1 MRSPFPGMD
10 PYLEDPIF
18 WSEFHSRLIMTISTS
33 LLPQLLPHYYIGIET
48 RTYVDGTDEGLLI
61 GIPDAVILASK
72 SFTKPTPSRAAT
84 ATATRVKPQ
93 QVQIPLPR
101 PIEIRERYLE
111 VREAE
116 TNAVITVIE
125 VLSPSNKRK
134 GKGRSDYEAKRSK
147 ILHTDSHLIEID
159 LLRSE
164 EPITM
169 SGGNP
174 LDYHVLVSRSTER
187 PTADLYAFI
196 LQEPI
201 PTFPLPLREIDESI
215 EVDLQAIVNKAYIE
229 GAYSIRLN
237 YQNPIPPPALPETD
251 RLWVQELLQP

>member
-48 RTYVDGTDEGLLI
+48 RTYLDGTDEALLI
-61 GIPDAVILASK
+61 GIPDAVILATQNAPSPK
-72 SFTKPTPSRAAT
+72 PSRIST
-84 ATATRVKPQ
+84 ATQVRPQ

-101 PIEIRERYLE
+101 PIEIKERYLE

-134 GKGRSDYEAKRSK
+134 GKGRSDYEAKRRK

-159 LLRSE
+159 LLRSD

-169 SGGNP
+169 SGAMP
-174 LDYHVLVSRSTER
+174 LDYHVLVSRSPDR
-187 PTADLYAFI
+187 PTADLYAFK

-201 PTFPLPLREIDESI
+201 PTFPLPLRELDETIDF
-215 EVDLQAIVNKAYIE
+215 DLQAIVNKTYAE

-237 YQNPIPPPALPETD
+237 YQNPVPPPALSETD
-251 RLWVQELLQP
+251 RIWVQELLK

>member
-18 WSEFHSRLIMTISTS
+18 RSEFHSRLIMTISTS
-33 LLPQLLPHYYIGIET
+33 LLPQLLPNYYIGIET
-48 RTYVDGTDEGLLI
+48 RTYVDGEGLLI
-61 GIPDAVILASK
+61 GIPDTVILVSK
-72 SFTKPTPSRAAT
+72 KSTPPAPSRALT
-84 ATATRVKPQ
+84 ATAVKPQ

-134 GKGRSDYEAKRSK
+134 GKGRLDYEAKRNK

-169 SGGNP
+169 SCGNL
-174 LDYHVLVSRSTER
+174 LDYHVLISQASER
-187 PTADLYAFI
+187 PTADLYAFA

-201 PTFPLPLREIDESI
+201 PTFPLPLKEINESI
-215 EVDLQAIVNKAYIE
+215 EVDLQAIVDKAYVE

-237 YQNPIPPPALPETD
+237 YTNPIPPPKLSEAD
-251 RLWVQELLQP
+251 RLWIQELLQS

>member
-18 WSEFHSRLIMTISTS
+18 WSEFHSRLIMTLSTS

-48 RTYVDGTDEGLLI
+48 RTYVDAPDEALLI
-61 GIPDAVILASK
+61 GIPDAVILAAK
-72 SFTKPTPSRAAT
+72 SFTPPSRTST
-84 ATATRVKPQ
+84 ATLTLTKPQ

-101 PIEIRERYLE
+101 PIEIKERYLE

-125 VLSPSNKRK
+125 VLSPNNKRK
-134 GKGRSDYEAKRSK
+134 GRGRSDYETKRSK
-147 ILHTDSHLIEID
+147 VLHTDSHLIEID
-159 LLRSE
+159 LLRSD

-169 SGGNP
+169 SGAIP
-174 LDYHVLVSRSTER
+174 LDYRVLVSRSSER
-187 PTADLYAFI
+187 PTADLYAFK

-201 PTFPLPLREIDESI
+201 PSFPLPLKELDESV
-215 EVDLQAIVNKAYIE
+215 EVDLQAILDKAYTE

-237 YQNPIPPPALPETD
+237 YTNPVPPPALSETD